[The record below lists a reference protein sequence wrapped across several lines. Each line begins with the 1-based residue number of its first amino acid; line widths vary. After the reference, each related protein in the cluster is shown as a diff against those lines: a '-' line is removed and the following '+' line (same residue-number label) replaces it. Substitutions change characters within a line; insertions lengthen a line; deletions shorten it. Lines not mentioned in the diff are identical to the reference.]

1 MATATRKYTTLII
14 EGNEMVNHIAI
25 REAFDGYRVRIEIRK
40 ETGMYDSTL
49 VSIESL
55 DNNTAATKW
64 LKKHNFLQFA

>member
-1 MATATRKYTTLII
+1 MMTATRKYTTMII
-14 EGNEMVNHIAI
+14 EDNELVNHIAI
-25 REAFDGYRVRIEIRK
+25 REAFDGYRVKIEIRK
-40 ETGMYDSTL
+40 ETGIYASTL

>member
-1 MATATRKYTTLII
+1 MKTNRKYTTLII
-14 EGNEMVNHIAI
+14 EDNEMVNHIAI
-25 REAFDGYRVRIEIRK
+25 RESFDGHRVRIEIRK
-40 ETGMYDSTL
+40 ETGIYDSTL